1 MKIKK
6 KRDALLSQK
15 TIMRKIHLLLALFL
29 FTFSFSQ
36 IKVLKNEN
44 LVEVGKEKAIALYK
58 KQNKYVFNY
67 QDINNSNLN
76 TYRSF
81 YFHDLNKDFD
91 QLYKMISDGFIDMPQ
106 SEIQLE
112 LPNDIIGL
120 NFAKNYGQTTVQFVH
135 YINKSKK
142 HIGKSQFLTKNQ
154 VDKVFGKNR
163 MKNRSSVAASK
174 ARTTIQ
180 PYEKTDTA
188 TEKSATKKK

>member
-1 MKIKK
+1 
-6 KRDALLSQK
+6 
-15 TIMRKIHLLLALFL
+15 MRKIHLLLALFV
-29 FTFSFSQ
+29 FAFSFSQ

-44 LVEVGKEKAIALYK
+44 LVEVGKENAIALYK

-81 YFHDLNKDFD
+81 HFHDLNKDFD

-135 YINKSKK
+135 YINKSRK

-154 VDKVFGKNR
+154 IDKIFGKNHGKTR
-163 MKNRSSVAASK
+163 QTTAARAK
-174 ARTTIQ
+174 TTIQ
-180 PYEKTDTA
+180 PYEKKDTVA
-188 TEKSATKKK
+188 GNSATNKK